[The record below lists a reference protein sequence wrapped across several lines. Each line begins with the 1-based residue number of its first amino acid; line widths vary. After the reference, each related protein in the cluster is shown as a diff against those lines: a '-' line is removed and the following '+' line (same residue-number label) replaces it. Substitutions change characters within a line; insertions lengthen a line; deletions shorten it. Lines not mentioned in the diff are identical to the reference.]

1 MDLADAADLTS
12 AAATR
17 DPAGAFATLR
27 DQDPVWWS
35 DRHRAWI
42 LTGYADVVDALTSP
56 LLSADRISPL
66 DRRLGDARRDASV
79 ATRDHLRSWMLFNDG
94 DVHRRLRAPVGR
106 SFTPRR
112 VERLREFCTE
122 LVDQLLDDAV
132 AVAVPVDGG
141 ADVGAD
147 GGADV
152 GNTVI
157 DVHQALF
164 APLPAVMIA
173 ELLGVDRADAA
184 ALQGWSDQLGLF
196 VLGVAH
202 PDQAAAAAQAT
213 AELMAYFEALVARRR
228 REPAEDLISALVD
241 AERRGEL
248 DTDEVVGAA
257 TLLLFAGH
265 ETTTNAL
272 GNALVALLEHP
283 AQLARLR
290 PDPVVDP
297 VDPVDAVE
305 ELLRFEPPAKVQVRY
320 VLTEH
325 TRGNHR
331 LERGQA
337 VFAAIAAANRDPAVF
352 ADPDR
357 LDLGRRPVAHVAFGH
372 GAHFCVGAAL
382 ARLEMAVVL
391 PRLARRFPDLAP
403 AWGERGPQYQPA
415 VVMKSLQHVP
425 VALGRSTRLAGG

>member
-1 MDLADAADLTS
+1 MDFADAANLTS
-12 AAATR
+12 PAATR
-17 DPAGAFATLR
+17 DPAGAFALLR
-27 DQDPVWWS
+27 ERDRVWWS

-42 LTGYADVVDALTSP
+42 LTGHADVVDALTSP
-56 LLSADRISPL
+56 QLSADRISPL
-66 DRRLGDARRDASV
+66 EGRLGAARRDASV

-112 VERLREFCTE
+112 VERLRAFCTE
-122 LVDQLLDDAV
+122 LVDHLLEPVTGGGDAV
-132 AVAVPVDGG
+132 V
-141 ADVGAD
+141 
-147 GGADV
+147 
-152 GNTVI
+152 
-157 DVHQALF
+157 DVHQQLF

-173 ELLGVDRADAA
+173 ELLGVDRADAE
-184 ALQGWSDQLGLF
+184 ALQAWSDQLGLF

-213 AELMAYFEALVARRR
+213 AELIAYFETLVARRR

-248 DTDEVVGAA
+248 AADEVVGAA

-283 AQLARLR
+283 AEQARLR
-290 PDPVVDP
+290 DGS

-320 VLTEH
+320 VADGH
-325 TRGNHR
+325 TRGGHP

-337 VFAAIAAANRDPAVF
+337 VFCAIAAANRDPAVF
-352 ADPDR
+352 PDPDR
-357 LDLGRRPVAHVAFGH
+357 LDLERRPVSHVAFGH

-382 ARLEMAVVL
+382 ARLEMAVTL

-403 AWGERGPQYQPA
+403 AWGADGPGYQPA
-415 VVMKSLQHVP
+415 VVMKPLQHVP
-425 VALGRSTRLAGG
+425 VTLGPAARLPGG

>member
-1 MDLADAADLTS
+1 MDLADAANLTS
-12 AAATR
+12 PAATR
-17 DPAGAFATLR
+17 DPAGAFARLR
-27 DQDPVWWS
+27 ERDPVWWS

-42 LTGYADVVDALTSP
+42 LTGHADVVDALTSP
-56 LLSADRISPL
+56 LLSAERIGPL

-106 SFTPRR
+106 AFTPRR
-112 VERLREFCTE
+112 VERLRAFCTG
-122 LVDQLLDDAV
+122 LVDELLDPV
-132 AVAVPVDGG
+132 AGG
-141 ADVGAD
+141 GD
-147 GGADV
+147 
-152 GNTVI
+152 TVL
-157 DVHQALF
+157 DVHQQLF

-173 ELLGVDRADAA
+173 ELLGVERADAVQ
-184 ALQGWSDQLGLF
+184 LQAWSDQLGLF

-202 PDQAAAAAQAT
+202 PDQADAAGRAT
-213 AELMAYFEALVARRR
+213 AELIAYFEGLVARRR

-248 DTDEVVGAA
+248 AAEEVVGAA

-283 AQLARLR
+283 AELARLR
-290 PDPVVDP
+290 DGSVE
-297 VDPVDAVE
+297 PVDAVE

-320 VLTEH
+320 VLDEH
-325 TRGNHR
+325 SRGGHR
-331 LERGQA
+331 LERGRA
-337 VFAAIAAANRDPAVF
+337 VFCAIAAANRDPAVF
-352 ADPDR
+352 PDPDR
-357 LDLGRRPVAHVAFGH
+357 LDLGRRPVGHVAFGH

-382 ARLEMAVVL
+382 ARLEMAVAL
-391 PRLARRFPDLAP
+391 PRLVRRFPGLAP
-403 AWGERGPQYQPA
+403 AWGAEGPGYQAA

-425 VALGRSTRLAGG
+425 VTLGAPDATGATAAVAGVP

>member
-35 DRHRAWI
+35 ERHRAWI
-42 LTGYADVVDALTSP
+42 LTGHADVVDALTSP

-112 VERLREFCTE
+112 VERLRAFCAG

-132 AVAVPVDGG
+132 AAAVPVG
-141 ADVGAD
+141 

-173 ELLGVDRADAA
+173 ELLGVDRTDAA

-213 AELMAYFEALVARRR
+213 AELIAYFEALVARRR
-228 REPAEDLISALVD
+228 REPSEDLISALVD

-248 DTDEVVGAA
+248 AADEVVGAA

-283 AQLARLR
+283 DQLARLR
-290 PDPVVDP
+290 PDAAVDTVETVDP
-297 VDPVDAVE
+297 VEPVDAVE

-320 VLTEH
+320 VLTDH
-325 TRGNHR
+325 TRGGHR

-352 ADPDR
+352 ERPDEVVIDRAHNRHIAFGSGVHRCAGSNLARMEMVTALRVWLERIPRFHLADPDAVTWAGGQVR
-357 LDLGRRPVAHVAFGH
+357 GPRQL
-372 GAHFCVGAAL
+372 
-382 ARLEMAVVL
+382 AVVID
-391 PRLARRFPDLAP
+391 AR
-403 AWGERGPQYQPA
+403 G
-415 VVMKSLQHVP
+415 
-425 VALGRSTRLAGG
+425 